1 MQLEKLRQRF
11 ETCLPLEE
19 ILREKNSLKQE
30 REVGRKADSFL
41 QYFDSPLEYRI
52 PCLNQIF
59 QWVSFVQSE
68 NQGPIQE
75 SSIGC

>member
-19 ILREKNSLKQE
+19 ILREKISLKKE
-30 REVGRKADSFL
+30 REVGGKADSFL

-59 QWVSFVQSE
+59 QRVLFVQSE